1 MTFPRFP
8 RIMGAVPGHHATELP
23 RGGAEDRGSVMT
35 TTPSPR
41 RWSLVLGAT
50 SALLLAGLV
59 LAGPAAAIA
68 DPRRPAATLTHG
80 PSCGPGDIRVRV
92 VNGTEAHRVAL
103 VFDGTGEQDSAVLGP
118 DGAAE
123 LRSADVDWGTTV
135 DVSLTVGSADGT
147 TVDEPVRFGTYTRPT
162 RADCDLANGSSREM
176 PPVVASSEA
185 AAAAGDDTPGG
196 DAGPGGRAS
205 SPSVAPGGVVTLRGA
220 GYTPGEYVQVSVPGA
235 GDPLTTVRAGA
246 DGTVEA
252 VVQIPRSTGLGTL
265 TVQLVG
271 QKSDTTTGLDLQVA
285 PRAPSVAS
293 AATRTPVVAAGSA
306 LLAAGA
312 GLGLLAA
319 RRPRGDADGL
329 PARR

>member
-1 MTFPRFP
+1 
-8 RIMGAVPGHHATELP
+8 
-23 RGGAEDRGSVMT
+23 MT

-41 RWSLVLGAT
+41 RWSLLLGAT
-50 SALLLAGLV
+50 GALLLAGLV

-92 VNGTEAHRVAL
+92 VNGTEVHRVAL

-135 DVSLTVGSADGT
+135 DVSLTVSSADGT
-147 TVDEPVRFGTYTRPT
+147 TVDEPLRLGTYTRPT
-162 RADCDLANGSSREM
+162 RADCDLANGSGGGI
-176 PPVVASSEA
+176 PAVVASADVA
-185 AAAAGDDTPGG
+185 APAAGDVAPGG
-196 DAGPGGRAS
+196 HAS

-220 GYTPGEYVQVSVPGA
+220 GYAPGEYVQVSVPGA
-235 GDPLTTVRAGA
+235 DDPLTTVRAGA
-246 DGTVEA
+246 DGSVEA

-285 PRAPSVAS
+285 ARAPSVAS
-293 AATRTPVVAAGSA
+293 ATTPRPVVAAGSA

-312 GLGLLAA
+312 ALGLLAA

-329 PARR
+329 PDRR